1 MTISN
6 LKQIKNKKTM
16 AEEQT
21 KEVAKKASPKKKTQA
36 EIKIEKIEKE
46 CVDLKNKL
54 LEAEKTIMKKNAEIK
69 ELKSRI
75 NTLEDILEREQNK
88 SFWKR
93 VFNK

>member
-1 MTISN
+1 
-6 LKQIKNKKTM
+6 M
-16 AEEQT
+16 AAEQK
-21 KEVAKKASPKKKTQA
+21 KEVAKKASPKKKTQS

-46 CVDLKNKL
+46 YVDLKNKL
-54 LEAEKTIMKKNAEIK
+54 LEAEKTIMKKNEEIK

-75 NTLEDILEREQNK
+75 NTLEDILEKEQNK

>member
-1 MTISN
+1 
-6 LKQIKNKKTM
+6 M

-21 KEVAKKASPKKKTQA
+21 KEVAKKKSPKKKTQS
-36 EIKIEKIEKE
+36 EIKIEKIENE

-54 LEAEKTIMKKNAEIK
+54 IEAEKTIMKKNEEIK

-75 NTLEDILEREQNK
+75 NTLEDILEKEQNK

>member
-1 MTISN
+1 
-6 LKQIKNKKTM
+6 M

-21 KEVAKKASPKKKTQA
+21 KEVVKKASPKKKTQA

-75 NTLEDILEREQNK
+75 NTLEDILEKEQNK

>member
-1 MTISN
+1 
-6 LKQIKNKKTM
+6 M
-16 AEEQT
+16 AAEQT
-21 KEVAKKASPKKKTQA
+21 KEVAKKTSPKKKTQA

-46 CVDLKNKL
+46 CVDLKNQL

-75 NTLEDILEREQNK
+75 NTLEDILEKEQNK

>member
-1 MTISN
+1 
-6 LKQIKNKKTM
+6 M

-21 KEVAKKASPKKKTQA
+21 KDVAKKASPKKKIQA

-75 NTLEDILEREQNK
+75 NTLEDILEKEQNK

>member
-1 MTISN
+1 
-6 LKQIKNKKTM
+6 M

-46 CVDLKNKL
+46 CGDLKNKL

-75 NTLEDILEREQNK
+75 NTLEDILEKEQNK